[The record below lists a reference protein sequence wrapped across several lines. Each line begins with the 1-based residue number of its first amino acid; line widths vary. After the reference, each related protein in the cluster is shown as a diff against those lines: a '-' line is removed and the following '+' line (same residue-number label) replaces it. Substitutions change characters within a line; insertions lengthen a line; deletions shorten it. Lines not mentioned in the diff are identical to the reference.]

1 MQVAL
6 VGWSDGACTSLVIA
20 RKCPS
25 RVAGVFFFAGN
36 MDTSGVKDFV
46 SFVFSFAFFS
56 SSSLFPSLFPL
67 PLLPIPFPLSLLYF
81 IVLFDFEGIYAN
93 HRAVF
98 QQTHARLLAPL
109 LLSLLLPSISRSCHT
124 HASNTTELHEGG
136 AGRDRCTCDHCT
148 EREG

>member
-1 MQVAL
+1 MYVSRNRKEVPITCGWCLLLCRQHGHFRSEGFCILCLFFCLLLFFLAFPLAL
-6 VGWSDGACTSLVIA
+6 S
-20 RKCPS
+20 
-25 RVAGVFFFAGN
+25 
-36 MDTSGVKDFV
+36 
-46 SFVFSFAFFS
+46 
-56 SSSLFPSLFPL
+56 L

-93 HRAVF
+93 HRALF

-124 HASNTTELHEGG
+124 HASNSTELHQRG